1 MYVSKNSSKKQVK
14 QKPVKQ
20 KAPHMRIL
28 GIDPGSHR
36 VGYGL
41 LDCQHG
47 SFSVAGFG
55 VIEAPPK
62 SPAAVCLSTIYS
74 DLQELLAMYQPEV
87 VAIEQLFF
95 FRNVTT
101 VMPVAQARGVMLLAL
116 AQAEL
121 EVTEYTPL
129 QVKMGLTGYGRAS
142 KREVQEAV
150 AQWLGLEKIPKP
162 DDAADGLAIALC
174 HAHQIGF

>member
-1 MYVSKNSSKKQVK
+1 MSQ
-14 QKPVKQ
+14 PT
-20 KAPHMRIL
+20 RIL

-41 LDCQHG
+41 LDCLPG
-47 SFSVAGFG
+47 RFDVVGFG
-55 VIEAPPK
+55 TLETPPK
-62 SPAAVCLSTIYS
+62 SPASVCLPTIYE
-74 DLQELLAMYQPEV
+74 DLQELVKGFQPHV

-95 FRNVTT
+95 FRNLTT
-101 VMPVAQARGVMLLAL
+101 VMPVAQARGVILLSM
-116 AQAEL
+116 AQAGL

-162 DDAADGLAIALC
+162 DDAADALAIALC